1 MTLIEILGSIIV
13 AIAIAMSIIVN
24 IYLSLRYQRKQTKVD
39 AARLA
44 LDMQKRFM
52 EQDFRETVKFL
63 KTGVEPSEWDKDKE
77 IRKMMN
83 YFEYMGMFE
92 KDGVLEWKY
101 IESIHGHVLKM
112 LKTDFD
118 SKRLLDKW
126 VKKDPK
132 FYFVYIKNMFDKIEI
147 D

>member
-1 MTLIEILGSIIV
+1 
-13 AIAIAMSIIVN
+13 MSIIVN
-24 IYLSLRYQRKQTKVD
+24 IWLSLRYQRKQVKVD

-44 LDMQKRFM
+44 LDMQKRFI

-63 KTGVEPSEWDKDKE
+63 KTGEEPPEWDKDKE

-101 IESIHGHVLKM
+101 IESIHGHILKM
-112 LKTDFD
+112 LKTHDD
-118 SKRLLDKW
+118 SKSILNEW
-126 VKKDPK
+126 VEKDPK
-132 FYFVYIKNMFDKIEI
+132 FYFVHIRNMFDKIEI